1 MIGKRLP
8 TSAAILIQGLVLI
21 LAGSVGAQT
30 PRLLEDTVGE
40 FCTDCHN
47 DQLKTGGV
55 TLEHASS
62 SNVAAQAALLE
73 KVLHKLRA
81 GEMPPPGNPGPD
93 AAQRASLVKWLETQL
108 DAAGAAHPNPGAP
121 AIHRLNKAE
130 YSNSIRDLLGLDM
143 DHSAG
148 LPADDSGYGFDNI
161 GDVLTVSPLH
171 MEKYVS
177 SARRISRLAVGTLKP
192 SAAIEKFPA
201 KIPQGDSLDEM
212 PINER
217 GEVLLR
223 RYFPFD
229 AEYSIVV
236 RVRGNPAA
244 GLPAPKLDLRLDG
257 KRVKLIDAE
266 IDTAEANQGT
276 RSIETRMPLPAGEH
290 FIGAGFLSES
300 AKLETGGGGGRGG
313 AAPAP
318 APSANGVSVEYISIG
333 GPYHP
338 TGPGDT
344 ESRRRIFICRPKAG
358 EAEDACA
365 RQILTSLARRAYRR
379 PVSAADTDPLMKLF
393 AAGRADGGN
402 FDSGVEMGLSGI
414 LVSPEFL
421 FRVEAPPAPSLTKGA
436 TYRLRDLDLA
446 SRLSF
451 FIWSS
456 IPDEELLDLAENG
469 KLHDPAVLAAQVR
482 RMLADSKSK
491 ALGENFAGQWL
502 RLRNV
507 ADWKPDP
514 DKFKEVDATLRNAFE
529 RETELFFENIVTE
542 DRSVLEFIDADYTFL
557 NERLARY
564 YGIQGVKGSYFRRVA
579 LTGPDGKGP
588 ERGGILTQASV
599 LMVTSYP
606 TRTSPVLRGKWI
618 LENILNAPPPPPP
631 PNVPTLDE
639 TASISAK
646 SLRETFEK
654 HRANVACASCHS
666 RLDPLGFALENFD
679 AGGKYRTKEGDE
691 PIDAS
696 GNLTDGTVIDG
707 VPGLKK
713 ILLARKDEFVEGL
726 ADKLLTYA
734 LGRGLEYYDQ
744 PVVRDIRRQAE
755 KNDYRFSSLVLGIV
769 NSVPFEMRRVPE

>member
-1 MIGKRLP
+1 LGAVIGKRLP
-8 TSAAILIQGLVLI
+8 TSAAVVLI
-21 LAGSVGAQT
+21 LASSVCGQGT
-30 PRLLEDTVGE
+30 TQNQQLLESTVGDY
-40 FCTDCHN
+40 CTDCHN
-47 DQLKTGGV
+47 DKLKTGGV
-55 TLEHASS
+55 TLEHASAG
-62 SNVAAQAALLE
+62 NVAAQAALLE

-81 GEMPPPGNPGPD
+81 GEMPPPGNDGPD
-93 AAQRASLVKWLETQL
+93 PAQRASLVKWLETQL
-108 DAAGAAHPNPGAP
+108 DAASAAHPNPGAP

-177 SARRISRLAVGTLKP
+177 SARRISRLAVGTLKA
-192 SAAIEKFPA
+192 SSAIEKFPA
-201 KIPQGDSLDEM
+201 KIPQADSLDEM

-236 RVRGNPAA
+236 RVRGNPAP
-244 GLPAPKLDLRLDG
+244 GLPASKLDVRLDG
-257 KRVKLIDAE
+257 KRVKLIDAD

-276 RSIETRMPLPAGEH
+276 RSIEVRMPLPAGEH

-300 AKLETGGGGGRGG
+300 AKLETGGAGGRGG
-313 AAPAP
+313 ATPTP
-318 APSANGVSVEYISIG
+318 PPSPNGVSVEYISIG

-344 ESRRRIFICRPKAG
+344 ESRRRIFICRPRDG
-358 EAEDACA
+358 EPESACA
-365 RQILTSLARRAYRR
+365 RQILSSLARRAYRR
-379 PVSAADTDPLMKLF
+379 PVTAADTDPLMKLF

-421 FRVEAPPAPSLTKGA
+421 FRVEEAPATDAKGV
-436 TYRLRDLDLA
+436 TYRLPDLDLA

-456 IPDEELLDLAENG
+456 IPDKELLGLAEKNR
-469 KLHDPAVLAAQVR
+469 LHDPAVLSAQVR
-482 RMLADSKSK
+482 RMLADPKSK
-491 ALGENFAGQWL
+491 ALVENFAGQWL

-564 YGIQGVKGSYFRRVA
+564 YGIQGVKGSYFRRIA
-579 LTGPDGKGP
+579 LKGP

-618 LENILNAPPPPPP
+618 LESILNAPPPPPP
-631 PNVPTLDE
+631 PNVPPLDDAAN
-639 TASISAK
+639 TSAK

-666 RLDPLGFALENFD
+666 RLDPLGFSLENFD
-679 AGGKYRTKEGDE
+679 AGGKYRTKEGDS

-696 GNLTDGTVIDG
+696 GNLPDGTVIDG
-707 VPGLKK
+707 VSGLKK

-744 PVVRDIRRQAE
+744 PVVRDIRRHAE
-755 KNDYRFSSLVLGIV
+755 KNDYRFSSLVLAIV

>member
-1 MIGKRLP
+1 VIGRASP
-8 TSAAILIQGLVLI
+8 TVAATLLI
-21 LAGSVGAQT
+21 LASGVWAQAPSQT
-30 PRLLEDTVGE
+30 QKLLEDTVGE
-40 FCTDCHN
+40 FCTDCHS

-62 SNVAAQAALLE
+62 NNVAAQAALLE
-73 KVLHKLRA
+73 RVLHKLRA
-81 GEMPPPGNPGPD
+81 GDMPPPGNPGPD

-108 DAAGAAHPNPGAP
+108 DAASAAHPNPGAP

-130 YSNSIRDLLGLDM
+130 YSNAIRDLLGLDM
-143 DHSAG
+143 DNSAG
-148 LPADDSGYGFDNI
+148 LPTDDSGYGFDNI

-177 SARRISRLAVGTLKP
+177 SARRISRLAVGTLKA
-192 SAAIEKFPA
+192 SSAIEKFPA
-201 KIPQGDSLDEM
+201 KIPQNDSLDEM

-236 RVRGNPAA
+236 RVRGNPAQ
-244 GLPAPKLDLRLDG
+244 GLPAPKLDVRLDG

-276 RSIETRMPLPAGEH
+276 RSIEVRMPLPAGEH
-290 FIGAGFLSES
+290 SIGAGFLSES
-300 AKLETGGGGGRGG
+300 AKLETGGAGGRG
-313 AAPAP
+313 APAP
-318 APSANGVSVEYISIG
+318 PPSPNGVSVEYISIG
-333 GPYHP
+333 GPYNP

-365 RQILTSLARRAYRR
+365 KQILASLARRAYRR
-379 PVSAADTDPLMKLF
+379 PVTTADTDPLMKLF

-421 FRVEAPPAPSLTKGA
+421 LRVEKTPATNAKGS
-436 TYRLRDLDLA
+436 TYHLADLDLA

-456 IPDEELLDLAENG
+456 IPDEELLGLAEKG

-482 RMLADSKSK
+482 RMLADAKSK
-491 ALGENFAGQWL
+491 ALVENFAGQWL

-514 DKFKEVDATLRNAFE
+514 DKFKDVDEQLRTTFE
-529 RETELFFENIVTE
+529 RETELFFENIVAE

-564 YGIQGVKGSYFRRVA
+564 YGIPGVKGSYFRRVA
-579 LTGPDGKGP
+579 LKGLNGKAP

-618 LENILNAPPPPPP
+618 LESILNAPPPPPP

-639 TASISAK
+639 TASTTAK

-666 RLDPLGFALENFD
+666 RLDPLGFSLENFD
-679 AGGKYRTKEGDE
+679 AVGKYRSKEGDS
-691 PIDAS
+691 PIDAT
-696 GNLTDGTVIDG
+696 GNLPDGTVIDG

-713 ILLARKDEFVEGL
+713 IILGRKDEFVEGL

-755 KNDYRFSSLVLGIV
+755 KNDYKFSSLVLAVV

>member
-1 MIGKRLP
+1 MIGKRLA
-8 TSAAILIQGLVLI
+8 TSAAGVL
-21 LAGSVGAQT
+21 LLTLSVSAQA
-30 PRLLEDTVGE
+30 PSQSQKLLESTVGE
-40 FCTDCHN
+40 YCSYCHS
-47 DQLKTGGV
+47 DQLKTAGV

-62 SNVAAQAALLE
+62 NNVAAQAALLE
-73 KVLHKLRA
+73 RVLHKLRA

-108 DAAGAAHPNPGAP
+108 DAASAAHPNPGAP

-130 YSNSIRDLLGLDM
+130 YSNAIRDLLGLDM
-143 DHSAG
+143 DNSAG
-148 LPADDSGYGFDNI
+148 LPTDDSGYGFDNI

-177 SARRISRLAVGTLKP
+177 SARRISRLAVGTLKA
-192 SAAIEKFPA
+192 SSAIEKFPA
-201 KIPQGDSLDEM
+201 KIPQNDSLDEM

-236 RVRGNPAA
+236 RVRGNPAQ
-244 GLPAPKLDLRLDG
+244 GLPPPKLDVRLDG
-257 KRVKLIDAE
+257 KRVRLIDAE

-276 RSIETRMPLPAGEH
+276 RSIEVRMPLPAGEH
-290 FIGAGFLSES
+290 SIGAGFLSES
-300 AKLETGGGGGRGG
+300 AKLETGGAGGRGG
-313 AAPAP
+313 APAP
-318 APSANGVSVEYISIG
+318 TPSPNGVSVEYISIG
-333 GPYHP
+333 GPYNP

-358 EAEDACA
+358 EAEDSCA
-365 RQILTSLARRAYRR
+365 KQILAALARRAYRR
-379 PVSAADTDPLMKLF
+379 PVTAADTDPLMKLF

-421 FRVEAPPAPSLTKGA
+421 FRVEAPLAPSSVKKGD
-436 TYRLRDLDLA
+436 TYRLSDLDLA

-456 IPDEELLDLAENG
+456 IPDEELLGLAEKG
-469 KLHDPAVLAAQVR
+469 KLHDPGVLAAQVR
-482 RMLADSKSK
+482 RMLADAKSK
-491 ALGENFAGQWL
+491 ALVDNFAGQWL

-514 DKFKEVDATLRNAFE
+514 DKFKEVDEQLRTTFE
-529 RETELFFENIVTE
+529 RETELFFENIVAE

-557 NERLARY
+557 NERLAKY
-564 YGIQGVKGSYFRRVA
+564 YGIPGVKGSYFRRVA
-579 LTGPDGKGP
+579 LKGLNGKAP

-618 LENILNAPPPPPP
+618 LESILNAPPPPPP

-639 TASISAK
+639 TASTTAK

-666 RLDPLGFALENFD
+666 RLDPLGFSLENFD
-679 AGGKYRTKEGDE
+679 AVGKYRSKEGDS
-691 PIDAS
+691 PIDAT
-696 GNLTDGTVIDG
+696 GNLPDGTVIDG

-713 ILLARKDEFVEGL
+713 IILGRKDEFVEGL

-755 KNDYRFSSLVLGIV
+755 KNDYRFSSLVLAIV

>member
-1 MIGKRLP
+1 LVAVIGKRLP
-8 TSAAILIQGLVLI
+8 TSAAALLM
-21 LAGSVGAQT
+21 LAFTVSAQQ
-30 PRLLEDTVGE
+30 LLESTVGDY
-40 FCTDCHN
+40 CTDCHN

-55 TLEHASS
+55 TLEHVSS
-62 SNVAAQAALLE
+62 SNVASQAALLE
-73 KVLHKLRA
+73 RVLHKLRA
-81 GEMPPPGNPGPD
+81 GEMPPPGNDGPD
-93 AAQRASLVKWLETQL
+93 AAQRASLVHWLETQL
-108 DAAGAAHPNPGAP
+108 DAASAAHPNPGAP

-130 YSNSIRDLLGLDM
+130 YSNAIRDLLALDV
-143 DHSAG
+143 DNPAG

-177 SARRISRLAVGTLKP
+177 SARRISRLAVGTLKASP
-192 SAAIEKFPA
+192 AMEKFPA
-201 KIPQGDSLDEM
+201 KIPQNDSLDEM

-217 GEVLLR
+217 GEILLR

-229 AEYSIVV
+229 AEYSIVI
-236 RVRGNPAA
+236 RVRGNPAP
-244 GLPAPKLDLRLDG
+244 GLPAPKLDVRLDG

-276 RSIETRMPLPAGEH
+276 RSIEVRMPLPAGEH
-290 FIGAGFLSES
+290 SIGAGFLSES
-300 AKLETGGGGGRGG
+300 ARLETGGGGGRGG
-313 AAPAP
+313 APP
-318 APSANGVSVEYISIG
+318 PPPPPVNGVSVEYISVG

-338 TGPGDT
+338 SGPGNT
-344 ESRRRIFICRPKAG
+344 ESRKRIFICRPKEG
-358 EAEDACA
+358 GPEDVCA
-365 RQILTSLARRAYRR
+365 RQILASLARRAYRR
-379 PVSAADTDPLMKLF
+379 PVTAADTDPLMKLF

-402 FDSGVEMGLSGI
+402 FDSGIEMGLSGI

-421 FRVEAPPAPSLTKGA
+421 FRIEKAPATLSNVAAKGS
-436 TYRLRDLDLA
+436 TYHLADLDLA

-456 IPDEELLDLAENG
+456 IPDEELLGLAEKN

-482 RMLADSKSK
+482 RMLADAKSK
-491 ALGENFAGQWL
+491 ALAENFAGQWL

-514 DKFKEVDATLRNAFE
+514 DKFKEVDETLRNTFE
-529 RETELFFENIVTE
+529 RETELFFENIVAE

-557 NERLARY
+557 NERLAKY
-564 YGIQGVKGSYFRRVA
+564 YGIQGVKGSYFRQVA
-579 LTGPDGKGP
+579 LKNP

-618 LENILNAPPPPPP
+618 LESILNAPPPPPP
-631 PNVPTLDE
+631 PNVPALDE
-639 TASISAK
+639 TTSTSAK

-666 RLDPLGFALENFD
+666 RLDPLGFSLENFD
-679 AGGKYRTKEGDE
+679 AGGKYRSKEGDE
-691 PIDAS
+691 AIDAS
-696 GNLTDGTVIDG
+696 GNLPDGTVING
-707 VPGLKK
+707 VAGLKK

-726 ADKLLTYA
+726 ADRLLTYA

-755 KNDYRFSSLVLGIV
+755 KNDYRFSSLVLAIV

>member
-1 MIGKRLP
+1 MVASCLP
-8 TSAAILIQGLVLI
+8 GQPPSQA
-21 LAGSVGAQT
+21 
-30 PRLLEDTVGE
+30 PKLLEDTVGE
-40 FCTDCHN
+40 FCTDCHS

-55 TLEHASS
+55 SLQHASS
-62 SNVAAQAALLE
+62 NNVAAQAALLE
-73 KVLHKLRA
+73 RVLHKLRA

-93 AAQRASLVKWLETQL
+93 ATQRASLVKWLETQL
-108 DAAGAAHPNPGAP
+108 DAASAAHPNPGAP

-143 DHSAG
+143 DNSAG

-177 SARRISRLAVGTLKP
+177 SARRISRLAVGTLKASP
-192 SAAIEKFPA
+192 AIEKFPA
-201 KIPQGDSLDEM
+201 KIPQNDSLDEM

-217 GEVLLR
+217 GEILLR

-229 AEYSIVV
+229 AEYSIVI
-236 RVRGNPAA
+236 RVRGNPAQ
-244 GLPAPKLDLRLDG
+244 GLPAPKLDVRLDG

-266 IDTAEANQGT
+266 IDTAEANQGS
-276 RSIETRMPLPAGEH
+276 RSIEVRMPLPAGEH
-290 FIGAGFLSES
+290 SIGAGFLSES
-300 AKLETGGGGGRGG
+300 AKVETGGVGGRAG
-313 AAPAP
+313 APAP
-318 APSANGVSVEYISIG
+318 TPSPNGVSVEYISVG
-333 GPYHP
+333 GPYRP

-344 ESRRRIFICRPKAG
+344 ESRRRIFICRPKENG
-358 EAEDACA
+358 PEDVCA
-365 RQILTSLARRAYRR
+365 RQIFAWLSRRAYRR
-379 PVSAADTDPLMKLF
+379 PVTAIDTDPLMKLF

-421 FRVEAPPAPSLTKGA
+421 FRVEAPQAPFVPKKGE
-436 TYRLRDLDLA
+436 TYRLADLDLA

-456 IPDEELLDLAENG
+456 IPDEELLGLAEKG
-469 KLHDPAVLAAQVR
+469 KLHDPATLSAQVR
-482 RMLADSKSK
+482 RMLADAKSK
-491 ALGENFAGQWL
+491 ALMENFAGQWL

-514 DKFKEVDATLRNAFE
+514 DKFKDVDQALRGAFE
-529 RETELFFENIVTE
+529 RETELFFESIVRE
-542 DRSVLEFIDADYTFL
+542 DHSILDFIDADYTFL

-579 LTGPDGKGP
+579 LKGSDGKGP

-618 LENILNAPPPPPP
+618 LESILNAPPPPPP

-639 TASISAK
+639 TASTTAK

-666 RLDPLGFALENFD
+666 RLDPLGFSLENFD
-679 AGGKYRTKEGDE
+679 AGGKYRSKEGDS
-691 PIDAS
+691 PIDAT
-696 GNLTDGTVIDG
+696 GNLPDGTVIDG

-713 ILLARKDEFVEGL
+713 IILARKDEFVEGL

-734 LGRGLEYYDQ
+734 LGRGLESYDQ

-755 KNDYRFSSLVLGIV
+755 KSDYRFSSLVLAVV

>member
-1 MIGKRLP
+1 LVAVIGKRLP
-8 TSAAILIQGLVLI
+8 TSAAALLM
-21 LAGSVGAQT
+21 LAFTVSAQQ
-30 PRLLEDTVGE
+30 LLESTVGDY
-40 FCTDCHN
+40 CTDCHN

-55 TLEHASS
+55 TLEHVSS
-62 SNVAAQAALLE
+62 SNVASQAALLE
-73 KVLHKLRA
+73 RVLHKLRA
-81 GEMPPPGNPGPD
+81 GEMPPPGNDGPD
-93 AAQRASLVKWLETQL
+93 AAQRASLVHWLETQL
-108 DAAGAAHPNPGAP
+108 DAASAAHPNPGAP

-130 YSNSIRDLLGLDM
+130 YSNAIRDLLALDV
-143 DHSAG
+143 DNPAG

-177 SARRISRLAVGTLKP
+177 SARRISRLAVGTLKA
-192 SAAIEKFPA
+192 STAMEKFPA
-201 KIPQGDSLDEM
+201 KIPQNDSLDEM

-217 GEVLLR
+217 GEILLR

-229 AEYSIVV
+229 AEYSIVI
-236 RVRGNPAA
+236 RVRGNPAP
-244 GLPAPKLDLRLDG
+244 GLPAPKLDVRLDG

-276 RSIETRMPLPAGEH
+276 RSIEVRMPLPAGEH
-290 FIGAGFLSES
+290 SIGAGFLSES
-300 AKLETGGGGGRGG
+300 ARLETGGGGGRGG
-313 AAPAP
+313 APP
-318 APSANGVSVEYISIG
+318 PPPPPVNGVSVEYISVG

-338 TGPGDT
+338 SGPGNT
-344 ESRRRIFICRPKAG
+344 ESRKRIFICRPKEG
-358 EAEDACA
+358 GPEDVCA
-365 RQILTSLARRAYRR
+365 RQILASLARRAYRR
-379 PVSAADTDPLMKLF
+379 PVTAADTDPLMKLF

-402 FDSGVEMGLSGI
+402 FDSGIEMGLSGI

-421 FRVEAPPAPSLTKGA
+421 FRIEKAPATLSNVAAKGS
-436 TYRLRDLDLA
+436 TYHLADLDLA

-456 IPDEELLDLAENG
+456 IPDEELLGLAEKN

-482 RMLADSKSK
+482 RMLADAKSK
-491 ALGENFAGQWL
+491 ALAENFAGQWL

-514 DKFKEVDATLRNAFE
+514 DKFKEVDETLRNTFE
-529 RETELFFENIVTE
+529 RETELFFENIVAE

-557 NERLARY
+557 NERLAKY
-564 YGIQGVKGSYFRRVA
+564 YGIQGVKGSYFRQVA
-579 LTGPDGKGP
+579 LKNP

-618 LENILNAPPPPPP
+618 LESILNAPPPPPP
-631 PNVPTLDE
+631 PNVPALDE
-639 TASISAK
+639 TTSTSAK

-666 RLDPLGFALENFD
+666 RLDPLGFSLENFD
-679 AGGKYRTKEGDE
+679 AGGKYRSKEGDE
-691 PIDAS
+691 AIDAS
-696 GNLTDGTVIDG
+696 GNLPDGTVING
-707 VPGLKK
+707 VAGLKK

-726 ADKLLTYA
+726 ADRLLTYA

-755 KNDYRFSSLVLGIV
+755 KNDYRFSSLVLAIV

>member
-1 MIGKRLP
+1 VIGRALP
-8 TSAAILIQGLVLI
+8 TVAATVLVLA
-21 LAGSVGAQT
+21 AGVRAQT
-30 PRLLEDTVGE
+30 PKLLEDTVGDY
-40 FCTDCHN
+40 CTDCHN
-47 DQLKTGGV
+47 DKLKTGGV
-55 TLEHASS
+55 SLEHASS
-62 SNVAAQAALLE
+62 NNVAAQAALLE

-81 GEMPPPGNPGPD
+81 GEMPPPGSESPD
-93 AAQRASLVKWLETQL
+93 VAQRASLAKWLETQL
-108 DAAGAAHPNPGAP
+108 DAASAAHPNPGAP

-130 YSNSIRDLLGLDM
+130 YSNAIRDLLGLDM

-177 SARRISRLAVGTLKP
+177 SARRISRLAVGTLKA
-192 SAAIEKFPA
+192 SSAIEKFPA
-201 KIPQGDSLDEM
+201 KTPQNDSLDEM

-300 AKLETGGGGGRGG
+300 AKLETGGAGGRGG
-313 AAPAP
+313 AAPP
-318 APSANGVSVEYISIG
+318 PPPSPNTVSVEYISIG

-344 ESRRRIFICRPKAG
+344 ESRRRIFICRPKVG
-358 EAEDACA
+358 ESEDVCA
-365 RQILTSLARRAYRR
+365 KQVLASLARRAYRR
-379 PVSAADTDPLMKLF
+379 PVTAMDTDPLMKLF

-414 LVSPEFL
+414 LVSPDFL
-421 FRVEAPPAPSLTKGA
+421 FRVEKTPAANAKGS
-436 TYRLRDLDLA
+436 TYHLADLDLA

-456 IPDEELLDLAENG
+456 IPDEELLGLAEHG
-469 KLHDPAVLAAQVR
+469 KLHDPAVLAGQVR

-491 ALGENFAGQWL
+491 ALVENFAGQWL

-514 DKFKEVDATLRNAFE
+514 DKFKDVDATLRGAFE
-529 RETELFFENIVTE
+529 RETELFFENIVSE
-542 DRSVLEFIDADYTFL
+542 DRSVLEFIDTDYTFL
-557 NERLARY
+557 NERLAKY

-579 LTGPDGKGP
+579 LKGP
-588 ERGGILTQASV
+588 ERGGVLTQASV

-618 LENILNAPPPPPP
+618 LESILNAPPPPPP
-631 PNVPTLDE
+631 PNVPALDE
-639 TASISAK
+639 TSSTTAK

-666 RLDPLGFALENFD
+666 RLDPLGFSLENFD
-679 AGGKYRTKEGDE
+679 AGGKYRAKEGDS

-696 GNLTDGTVIDG
+696 GNLPDGTVIDG

-726 ADKLLTYA
+726 AGKLLTYA
-734 LGRGLEYYDQ
+734 LGRGLEFYDQ

-755 KNDYRFSSLVLGIV
+755 KNDYKFSSLVLAIV
-769 NSVPFEMRRVPE
+769 NSVPFEMRKVPE

>member
-1 MIGKRLP
+1 M
-8 TSAAILIQGLVLI
+8 
-21 LAGSVGAQT
+21 LAVGVCAQAQT
-30 PRLLEDTVGE
+30 SPPKPLESTVADY
-40 FCTDCHN
+40 CSDCHN
-47 DQLKTGGV
+47 DQLTTGGV
-55 TLEHASS
+55 TLDHASS
-62 SNVAAQAALLE
+62 TNVAGQAALLE

-81 GEMPPPGNPGPD
+81 VEMPPAGNPSPN

-108 DAAGAAHPNPGAP
+108 DAASAAKPNPGAP

-143 DHSAG
+143 DNSAG

-177 SARRISRLAVGTLKP
+177 SARRISRLAVGTLKASP
-192 SAAIEKFPA
+192 AVEKFTA

-217 GEVLLR
+217 GEVLAR
-223 RYFPFD
+223 PYFPFD

-236 RVRGNPAA
+236 RVRGTPAQ

-276 RSIETRMPLPAGEH
+276 RSIETRLKLTAGAH
-290 FIGAGFLSES
+290 IIGAGFLSES
-300 AKLETGGGGGRGG
+300 AKLEVSLGAGRGG
-313 AAPAP
+313 AAPP
-318 APSANGVSVEYISIG
+318 PPPPANGVSVEYISVG
-333 GPYHP
+333 GPYNP

-344 ESRRRIFICRPKAG
+344 ESRKRIFICRPEAG
-358 EAEDACA
+358 VTEDVCA
-365 RQILTSLARRAYRR
+365 RQILTALARRAYRR
-379 PVSAADTDPLMKLF
+379 PITMTDADPLMKLF

-421 FRVEAPPAPSLTKGA
+421 FRVEAPPGPSTAKGA
-436 TYRLRDLDLA
+436 VYRLGDLDLA

-456 IPDEELLDLAENG
+456 IPDEELLGLAEKG
-469 KLHDPAVLAAQVR
+469 KLHDPAVLGAQVR
-482 RMLADSKSK
+482 RMLADAKSK
-491 ALGENFAGQWL
+491 AMVENFAGQWL

-514 DKFKEVDATLRNAFE
+514 DKFKEVDATLRAAFE
-529 RETELFFENIVTE
+529 RETELFFENIVQE

-557 NERLARY
+557 NERLAKY

-579 LTGPDGKGP
+579 LKGP

-618 LENILNAPPPPPP
+618 LESILNAPAPPPPPDVP
-631 PNVPTLDE
+631 PLDDAAN
-639 TASISAK
+639 TSAK
-646 SLRETFEK
+646 SLRETFAK
-654 HRANVACASCHS
+654 HRANPACASCHS
-666 RLDPLGFALENFD
+666 RLDPLGFSLENFD
-679 AGGKYRTKEGDE
+679 AGGKYRTKEGE
-691 PIDAS
+691 EAIDAS
-696 GNLTDGTVIDG
+696 GNLPDGTLIDG
-707 VPGLKK
+707 VGGLKRV
-713 ILLARKDEFVEGL
+713 LLARKDEFVEGL
-726 ADKLLTYA
+726 ADKLLTYG

-755 KNDYRFSSLVLGIV
+755 KNDYKFSSLILAVV
-769 NSVPFEMRRVPE
+769 NSVPFEMRRVPD

>member
-1 MIGKRLP
+1 MIYFSAVIRRALP
-8 TSAAILIQGLVLI
+8 ASAAAVFI
-21 LAGSVGAQT
+21 LAGSVHAQA
-30 PRLLEDTVGE
+30 PKLLENTVGD
-40 FCTDCHN
+40 FCIDCHN

-62 SNVAAQAALLE
+62 SSVGAQAALLE
-73 KVLHKLRA
+73 RVLHKLRA

-108 DAAGAAHPNPGAP
+108 DAASVAHPNPGAP

-177 SARRISRLAVGTLKP
+177 SARRISRLAVGTLKA
-192 SAAIEKFPA
+192 SSAIEKFPA
-201 KIPQGDSLDEM
+201 KIPQNDSLDEM

-236 RVRGNPAA
+236 RVRGNPAQ

-257 KRVKLIDAE
+257 KRVRLIDAE

-276 RSIETRMPLPAGEH
+276 RSIETRMPLTAGEH

-300 AKLETGGGGGRGG
+300 AKIEGAGGAGRGG
-313 AAPAP
+313 APAP
-318 APSANGVSVEYISIG
+318 PPSPNGVSVEYISIG
-333 GPYHP
+333 GPYNP
-338 TGPGDT
+338 TGPGNT
-344 ESRRRIFICRPKAG
+344 ESRKRIFICRPQAG
-358 EAEDACA
+358 ESENICA
-365 RQILTSLARRAYRR
+365 KQILASLARRAYRR
-379 PVSAADTDPLMKLF
+379 PVTAADTDPLLKLF
-393 AAGRADGGN
+393 AAGRTDGGN
-402 FDSGVEMGLSGI
+402 FDSGIEMGLSGI

-421 FRVEAPPAPSLTKGA
+421 FRVEAPQAPSLTKGT

-456 IPDEELLDLAENG
+456 IPDEELLGLAEKG

-482 RMLADSKSK
+482 RMLADPKSK
-491 ALGENFAGQWL
+491 ALVENFAGQWL

-514 DKFKEVDATLRNAFE
+514 DKFKEVDAMLRSTFE
-529 RETELFFENIVTE
+529 RETELFFENIVSE
-542 DRSVLEFIDADYTFL
+542 DRSVLEFLDADYTFL
-557 NERLARY
+557 NERLAKY

-579 LTGPDGKGP
+579 LKGP

-618 LENILNAPPPPPP
+618 LESILNAPAPPPP

-639 TASISAK
+639 TASTTAK

-654 HRANVACASCHS
+654 HRANAACASCHS
-666 RLDPLGFALENFD
+666 RLDPLGFSLENFD
-679 AGGKYRTKEGDE
+679 AGGKYRTKEGNDA
-691 PIDAS
+691 IDAS
-696 GNLTDGTVIDG
+696 GNLPDGTLING
-707 VPGLKK
+707 VAGLKK
-713 ILLARKDEFVEGL
+713 VLLARKDEFVEGL

-755 KNDYRFSSLVLGIV
+755 KNDYRFSSLVLAIV

>member
-1 MIGKRLP
+1 VIGKRLP
-8 TSAAILIQGLVLI
+8 TSAIILTQGLVLI
-21 LAGSVGAQT
+21 LASTVSAQQ
-30 PRLLEDTVGE
+30 LLENTIGDY
-40 FCTDCHN
+40 CTDCHN

-55 TLEHASS
+55 TLEHAGSGS
-62 SNVAAQAALLE
+62 VASQAALLE
-73 KVLHKLRA
+73 RVLHKLRA
-81 GEMPPPGNPGPD
+81 GEMPPPGNPAPD
-93 AAQRASLVKWLETQL
+93 AAQRASLVHWLETQL
-108 DAAGAAHPNPGAP
+108 DAASAAHPNPGAP

-130 YSNSIRDLLGLDM
+130 YSNAIRDLLGLDM
-143 DHSAG
+143 DNSAG

-161 GDVLTVSPLH
+161 GDVLTVSPMH

-177 SARRISRLAVGTLKP
+177 SARRISRLAVGTLKAG
-192 SAAIEKFPA
+192 SAIEKFPS
-201 KIPQGDSLDEM
+201 KIPQNDSLDEL
-212 PINER
+212 PLNER
-217 GEVLLR
+217 GEILLR

-236 RVRGNPAA
+236 RVRGNPAP
-244 GLPAPKLDLRLDG
+244 GLPAPKLDVRLDG

-276 RSIETRMPLPAGEH
+276 RSIEVRMPLPAGEH
-290 FIGAGFLSES
+290 SIGAGFLSES

-313 AAPAP
+313 TPP
-318 APSANGVSVEYISIG
+318 PPPPPVNGVSVEYISIG

-338 TGPGDT
+338 TGPGNT
-344 ESRRRIFICRPKAG
+344 ESRQRIFICRPPNSEGKTG
-358 EAEDACA
+358 GPEDVCA
-365 RQILTSLARRAYRR
+365 RQILASLARRAYRR
-379 PVSAADTDPLMKLF
+379 PVTAPEIDPLMKLF

-421 FRVEAPPAPSLTKGA
+421 FRVEAPLAPSSQSKGA
-436 TYRLRDLDLA
+436 IYRLPDLDLA

-456 IPDEELLDLAENG
+456 IPDEELLGLAERG
-469 KLHDPAVLAAQVR
+469 KLHDPAVLGAQVR
-482 RMLADSKSK
+482 RMLADAKSK
-491 ALGENFAGQWL
+491 ALVENFAGQWL

-514 DKFKEVDATLRNAFE
+514 DKFKEVDETLRNTFE
-529 RETELFFENIVTE
+529 RETELFFENIVAE

-557 NERLARY
+557 NERLAKY

-579 LTGPDGKGP
+579 LKSP

-618 LENILNAPPPPPP
+618 LESILNAPPPPPP
-631 PNVPTLDE
+631 PNVPALDE
-639 TASISAK
+639 TTSTSAR

-666 RLDPLGFALENFD
+666 RLDPLGFSLENFD
-679 AGGKYRTKEGDE
+679 AGGKYRSKEGDE
-691 PIDAS
+691 AIDAS
-696 GNLTDGTVIDG
+696 GNLPDGTVIDG
-707 VPGLKK
+707 VAGLKK

-755 KNDYRFSSLVLGIV
+755 KNDYRFSSLVLAIV
-769 NSVPFEMRRVPE
+769 NSLPFEMRRVPE